1 MLKNIVKISSVFI
14 LLFVVS
20 VIAQNV
26 GILWHILDLWS
37 FEGLFHGVTYVIVA
51 WLLFKL
57 IANKLLKKPL
67 AYFRVTPFR
76 FYISSSLLGVL
87 LSILVVGI
95 YLVFIPGQLILTKLE
110 NDQEYIAMIIEIVI
124 IGGIAAPIVEEIMFR
139 GILLKYI
146 EAKTNIYIALLST
159 SILFGIVH
167 LFNGQLKGISL
178 VLLMVSITTA
188 GIMYGLAVYLF
199 NSVWASIIIHII
211 WNLSA
216 LITVTDQN
224 IEYGVIQ
231 YIIKFTNPLITGG
244 EYGIDAS
251 LISIAVY
258 TVIIF
263 ILIAYR
269 NFSKSLR
276 K

>member
-1 MLKNIVKISSVFI
+1 MKITSVFI
-14 LLFVVS
+14 LLFVSS

-26 GILWHILDLWS
+26 GILWHILDFWS
-37 FEGLFHGVTYVIVA
+37 FESLFHGVTYVIVA

-76 FYISSSLLGVL
+76 FHILSSLLGVL
-87 LSILVVGI
+87 LFILVVGT

-159 SILFGIVH
+159 SILFGMVH

-231 YIIKFTNPLITGG
+231 YIIKSTNPLITGG

-251 LISIAVY
+251 LISIAGY

-269 NFSKSLR
+269 KFSKSLG

>member
-1 MLKNIVKISSVFI
+1 MKITSVFI

-20 VIAQNV
+20 IIAQNV

-37 FEGLFHGVTYVIVA
+37 FESLFHGVTYVIVA

-76 FYISSSLLGVL
+76 FHILSSLLGVL
-87 LSILVVGI
+87 LFILVVGT
-95 YLVFIPGQLILTKLE
+95 YLVFIPGQLIITKLE

-146 EAKTNIYIALLST
+146 KAKTNIYIALLST

-231 YIIKFTNPLITGG
+231 YIIKSTNPLITGG

-251 LISIAVY
+251 LISIAGY

-269 NFSKSLR
+269 KFSKSLGNW
-276 K
+276 